1 MERDLVEP
9 VRRRRQ
15 LVNKMKVLYLLILI
29 LALPSVSC
37 NREEREAKETYTIS
51 PAEPTQSPNS
61 ADTETALTET
71 VEIGE
76 ERSPNEGGVLTDDT
90 PTKPSKGSGAT
101 TTTNPNAPR
110 NSPPG
115 TPPQP

>member
-1 MERDLVEP
+1 MT
-9 VRRRRQ
+9 
-15 LVNKMKVLYLLILI
+15 KFKIHFLLIFMLG
-29 LALPSVSC
+29 LPSISC
-37 NREEREAKETYTIS
+37 QREREAGEVSATIS
-51 PAEPTQSPNS
+51 PAEPTQSPNT
-61 ADTETALTET
+61 ADTETALSQT

-90 PTKPSKGSGAT
+90 PTQPSKGSGAT

-110 NSPPG
+110 NSPSR